1 MPVPIEVISCGAH
14 FGKYLH
20 LQGTQS
26 LNSQFHTFHIGIHSF
41 TAILA
46 AENRNHSPYII
57 KQLETQTN
65 KKIKA
70 LRFCCI
76 VMVAVGIRIRYLR
89 VWEHQPLLPMC
100 MNLTG
105 LTDRHMLQCLW
116 WRYTCII
123 KVSHKLDIQPSF
135 VLRSDVSEAVCGFTI
150 RKGKTAYFGP
160 VPNLNCCLMLFWPC
174 IVVNMWK

>member
-14 FGKYLH
+14 FSKYLH

-26 LNSQFHTFHIGIHSF
+26 WNSQFHTLQIGIHSF

-70 LRFCCI
+70 LQFCCI
-76 VMVAVGIRIRYLR
+76 VMAAIGIRIRYLLL
-89 VWEHQPLLPMC
+89 WERKCLLPIYV
-100 MNLTG
+100 NVTG
-105 LTDRHMLQCLW
+105 LTDRLKSQCLW
-116 WRYTCII
+116 RRYII
-123 KVSHKLDIQPSF
+123 KVTYLGHLPQLHFKEWRFGS
-135 VLRSDVSEAVCGFTI
+135 RVCGFI
-150 RKGKTAYFGP
+150 VRKGKSAYFGP
-160 VPNLNCCLMLFWPC
+160 VPKLSCWLRNW
-174 IVVNMWK
+174 